1 MKYFTKIV
9 ALMLGLAVVGL
20 ALAQS
25 RSPTTRIRGEILS
38 FNGNTLTVH
47 RHSGDTV
54 AIALAAAVPISAVRR
69 IELADIKP
77 GSFIGT
83 AAKTDTQGK
92 LTAQE
97 VVVFPESERGTG
109 EGHYAWD
116 LGSHSTMTNA
126 NVDAVVQGRSGND
139 LHLSYKGGNNTVTVP
154 PNVPIVTFIPA
165 ARADL
170 MAGRKIFV
178 IATEGSAHGLVGQ
191 RVVVEKDGVVP
202 PM

>member
-1 MKYFTKIV
+1 MNHLLSIA
-9 ALMLGLAVVGL
+9 ALTSTL
-20 ALAQS
+20 ALFASAVAQT
-25 RSPTTRIRGEILS
+25 RPPTRIRGEVVS
-38 FNGNTLTVH
+38 FSGDTLTVH

-54 AIALAAAVPISAVRR
+54 TIALASSVPISAVRR
-69 IELADIKP
+69 IKLTDIKP

-83 AAKTDTQGK
+83 AAKADVQGK

-126 NVDAVVQGRSGND
+126 NVDAVLEGTSGND
-139 LHLSYKGGNNTVTVP
+139 LHLSYKGGSNTVTVP

-165 ARADL
+165 ARGDL
-170 MAGRKIFV
+170 LAGKKAFV
-178 IATEGSAHGLVGQ
+178 VATVQSANHFVAQ
-191 RVVVEKDGVVP
+191 RVVIEKDGVAP